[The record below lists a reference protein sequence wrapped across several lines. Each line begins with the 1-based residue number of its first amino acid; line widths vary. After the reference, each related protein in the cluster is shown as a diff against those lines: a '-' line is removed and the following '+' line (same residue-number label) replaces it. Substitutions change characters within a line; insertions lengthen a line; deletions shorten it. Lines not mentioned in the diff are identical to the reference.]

1 MTQSPGLRKSV
12 GFYLARPLVR
22 LLARTGISPT
32 VITLLGFLLAVGA
45 AVLAGRGSFI
55 IAGVV
60 LLVAG
65 LFDIMDGALARYTQK
80 TSIFGAVLDSTLD
93 RCSEVALLL
102 GISFWYAGQ
111 QELRWVLLAGLA
123 LMGSLL
129 VSYIRA
135 RAEAL
140 GLLCQVGWF
149 TRAERVILL
158 ALGLLLGQDF
168 PNAIVIVLA
177 VIAVFSFVTVGQRLV
192 CVWQQT
198 RIKRS

>member
-1 MTQSPGLRKSV
+1 MSQSPGFLKSI

-22 LLARTGISPT
+22 LVARTGIPPT
-32 VITLLGFLLAVGA
+32 IITLLGFLLAVGA
-45 AVLAGRGSFI
+45 AVLVGRGNFI

-65 LFDIMDGALARYTQK
+65 LCDIIDGALARYTQQ

-93 RCSEVALLL
+93 RSSEVALLL
-102 GISFWYAGQ
+102 GISIWYGGQ

-135 RAEAL
+135 RAEAM
-140 GLLCQVGWF
+140 GLACQVGWF
-149 TRAERVILL
+149 TRAERVLVL
-158 ALGLLLGQDF
+158 SLGLLLGRF
-168 PNAIVIVLA
+168 PYALVITLAIIT
-177 VIAVFSFVTVGQRLV
+177 VFSFVTVGQRLF